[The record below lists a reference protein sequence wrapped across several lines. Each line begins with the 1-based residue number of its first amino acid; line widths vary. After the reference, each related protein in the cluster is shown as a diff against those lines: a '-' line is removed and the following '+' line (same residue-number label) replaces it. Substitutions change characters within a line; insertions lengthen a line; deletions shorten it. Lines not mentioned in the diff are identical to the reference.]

1 MKINKLLKLS
11 FQNLRR
17 NKRKNSILFV
27 PLTIILVLLFI
38 TSIIQYSVDKY
49 LDKLGQ
55 SLELRKISGIEY
67 LPSRYDEIKKEIEQI
82 DHVEWVYNQ
91 EVTLVYTS
99 FLCEEFINGEANG
112 SIRFYPITNKV
123 YPELLAG
130 RPIYEGEEYVA
141 LIPSKIYASSYF
153 RDIQNLIR
161 DDEYLNGLDFL
172 GQELTFKDDD
182 ENLEYTFT
190 VVGVYDSDKNNNYK
204 DIYIPEET
212 VRKINQNV
220 SYKPEDYSLTVV
232 VDNLKNIKYVEQQ
245 MTEKNLMNKSAIVQ
259 QLDQYVDSSTEK
271 GNISDA
277 TSINSDTQEVI
288 RYVTLG
294 LLIMVSII
302 LIIMLLVTNYNKSY
316 LSTTE
321 IGLKKIEGY
330 TNKDIQKIAIIE
342 NILLCFISV
351 IIALIITFI
360 IVQLFN
366 VIVTMYIAK
375 DSVGIT
381 TNRVK
386 EQLYYI
392 QKIDKKISPIHIIVI
407 TCAIIIIESINTF
420 LINRRILSKNI
431 ANILKGNV

>member
-1 MKINKLLKLS
+1 MKINRILKLS

-38 TSIIQYSVDKY
+38 TSIIQFSVDKY

-67 LPSRYDEIKKEIEQI
+67 LPSRYEKIKEQIEQI
-82 DHVEWVYNQ
+82 EHVDWVYNQ
-91 EVTLVYTS
+91 EVGMVYTS
-99 FLCEEFINGEANG
+99 FKCDKFINGEAEG
-112 SIRFYPITNKV
+112 TVRLYPITNKV
-123 YPELLAG
+123 YPELFTG
-130 RPIYEGEEYVA
+130 RPINEGEEYVA
-141 LIPSKIYASSYF
+141 LIPSKIYASSHS
-153 RDIQNLIR
+153 RDIQKPIR
-161 DDEYLNGLDFL
+161 DDEYLNGVDFL

-190 VVGVYDSDKNNNYK
+190 VVGVYDSDKNNNYE

-220 SYKPEDYSLTVV
+220 SFKPEDFNLTVV

-245 MTEKNLMNKSAIVQ
+245 MTENNLMNKSAIVQ
-259 QLDQYVDSSTEK
+259 QLSKYVDSSTVK
-271 GNISDA
+271 SNIA
-277 TSINSDTQEVI
+277 GVTSINVDTQEVI
-288 RYVTLG
+288 RYITLV
-294 LLIMVSII
+294 LLIMVAVI
-302 LIIMLLVTNYNKSY
+302 LIIMLLVTNFNKSY

-366 VIVTMYIAK
+366 VIVNMYIAK

>member
-1 MKINKLLKLS
+1 M
-11 FQNLRR
+11 
-17 NKRKNSILFV
+17 
-27 PLTIILVLLFI
+27 
-38 TSIIQYSVDKY
+38 
-49 LDKLGQ
+49 
-55 SLELRKISGIEY
+55 
-67 LPSRYDEIKKEIEQI
+67 PSRYDAIKEEIEQI

-99 FLCEEFINGEANG
+99 FICDEFINGEANG
-112 SIRFYPITNKV
+112 RVRLYPITNKV
-123 YPELLAG
+123 YPELFAG
-130 RPIYEGEEYVA
+130 RTIYEGEENVA

-153 RDIQNLIR
+153 RDIQSLIK

-172 GQELTFKDDD
+172 GQELTFRDDD

-190 VVGVYDSDKNNNYK
+190 VVGVYDSDKNNNYEN
-204 DIYIPEET
+204 IYIPEET
-212 VRKINQNV
+212 VRKINEHV
-220 SYKPEDYSLTVV
+220 SYKPEDFSFTVV

-245 MTEKNLMNKSAIVQ
+245 MTEKKLMNKSAIVEQ
-259 QLDQYVDSSTEK
+259 FSQYMGSSTVK
-271 GNISDA
+271 SNIA
-277 TSINSDTQEVI
+277 GVTSINVDTQEVI

-302 LIIMLLVTNYNKSY
+302 LIIMLLITNFNKSY

-330 TNKDIQKIAIIE
+330 TNRDIQKIAIIE

-351 IIALIITFI
+351 IIALIITFL

-366 VIVTMYIAK
+366 VIVNIYIDK

-381 TNRVK
+381 ENRIK

-392 QKIDKKISPIHIIVI
+392 QKIDKQISPLHIIVI
-407 TCAIIIIESINTF
+407 TCAVVVIESINTF
-420 LINRRILSKNI
+420 LTNRRILSKDIVNI
-431 ANILKGNV
+431 IRGNV